1 MVLMV
6 RRIVLLSG
14 PVASG
19 KSTLAARLAGQWD
32 LLTVNTGD
40 LLKSRIARLRGS
52 GRAALQHEGDRL
64 DRETGGTWV
73 VEELTTRLS
82 ASTVPPLV
90 IVDSVRQPEQIDA
103 VRNVYGS
110 TVTHIHLTAA
120 MDVLAMRHANRQNTD
135 DLEYEAVR
143 KNQTENEV
151 EQLAHLADVVI
162 DTSRTTIDDVLVRA
176 ASCLRLFGADRRG
189 YVDVIVGGQYGSEG
203 KGNIASFLA
212 NDYDLLVRVG
222 GPNAGHKVFQV
233 PEPYT
238 HHQLPSG
245 TRNAPATKLLIG
257 PGAVLDAVK
266 LLAEI
271 VECGIEYG
279 RLQIDGK
286 ATIIVDDDLDAER
299 DLVSRIGSTGQGVG
313 SATARRIMKRGSE
326 TKLAR
331 DVPELEPF
339 ICNAFEVLEGVF
351 SQNGRVCLEGTQGTE
366 LSLFHGDY
374 PYVTSR
380 DTTAA
385 GCIAEA
391 GIPPGKVRRV
401 IMVCRTYP
409 IRVESPAG
417 GSSGPMSQEIS
428 FEAISER
435 SGIPLAILEN
445 TERTSTT
452 ARKRRVGEFDWVLLR
467 KAALLNQPTDVA
479 LTFADYLNQKNQA
492 AKRFEQLDPDTINFI
507 QEVERVSKAPV
518 SLIST
523 GFGPQHIIDRRTW

>member
-1 MVLMV
+1 MV

-19 KSTLAARLAGQWD
+19 KSTLAARLARRWN
-32 LLTVNTGD
+32 LLTINTGD
-40 LLKSRIARLRGS
+40 LLKLSIARLGGS
-52 GRAALQHEGDRL
+52 GRADLQHEGDRL
-64 DRETGGTWV
+64 DRETGGAWV
-73 VEELTTRLS
+73 VEELTSRLS
-82 ASTVPPLV
+82 DSTVPPLV
-90 IVDSVRQPEQIDA
+90 IVASVRKPEQIDA

-120 MDVLAMRHANRQNTD
+120 IDVLAIRHANRQNPG
-135 DLEYEAVR
+135 DLQYEEIR
-143 KNQTENEV
+143 KNQTENEI
-151 EQLAHLADVVI
+151 ERLARLADVVI
-162 DTSRTTIDDVLVRA
+162 DTSRTTVDDVLVRA
-176 ASCLRLFGADRRG
+176 ASSLRLFGADHSG

-222 GPNAGHKVFQV
+222 GPNAGHKVFEV

-245 TRNAPATKLLIG
+245 TRNAPGANLLIG
-257 PGAVLDAVK
+257 AGAVLNVTK

-271 VECGIEYG
+271 AECKIEDG
-279 RLQIDGK
+279 RLHIDAN
-286 ATIIVDDDLDAER
+286 ATIIADDDLAAER
-299 DLVSRIGSTGQGVG
+299 DLVSTIGSTGQGVG
-313 SATARRIMKRGSE
+313 SATARRIMNRGSG
-326 TKLAR
+326 TKLALH
-331 DVPELEPF
+331 VPELKPF
-339 ICNAFEVLEGVF
+339 ICSGFEVLDGVF
-351 SQNGRVCLEGTQGTE
+351 ARNGKVCLEGTQGTG
-366 LSLFHGDY
+366 LSLFHGNY

-401 IMVCRTYP
+401 IMVCRTHP
-409 IRVESPAG
+409 IRVESPVG
-417 GSSGPMSQEIS
+417 GTSGPISQEIS
-428 FEAISER
+428 FEAISDR
-435 SGIPLAILEN
+435 SGIPLEVLQH

-452 ARKRRVGEFDWVLLR
+452 ARKRRVGEFDWGLLR
-467 KAALLNQPTDVA
+467 KAAILNQPTDIA

-492 AKRFEQLDPDTINFI
+492 AKRLEQLGPDTINFI
-507 QEVERVSKAPV
+507 HEVERVSKAPV

-523 GFGPQHIIDRRTW
+523 GFGPQYIIDKRTW

>member
-1 MVLMV
+1 MVS
-6 RRIVLLSG
+6 RIVLLSG
-14 PVASG
+14 SVASG
-19 KSTLAARLAGQWD
+19 KSSLATRLAGQWN
-32 LLTVNTGD
+32 LLTINTGD
-40 LLKSRIARLRGS
+40 LLKSSIARLGGS
-52 GRAALQHEGDRL
+52 GRVALQHEGDRL
-64 DRETGGTWV
+64 DAETGGTWV
-73 VEELTTRLS
+73 VKELISRLRD
-82 ASTVPPLV
+82 STVPSLV
-90 IVDSVRQPEQIDA
+90 IVDSVRIPEQIDA
-103 VRNVYGS
+103 IRDVYGS

-120 MDVLAMRHANRQNTD
+120 LDTLAIRYANRQTAD
-135 DLEYEAVR
+135 DLTYVEIR
-143 KNQTENEV
+143 KNQTESEI
-151 EQLAHLADVVI
+151 EKLADLADVVI
-162 DTSRTTIDDVLVRA
+162 DTSRSTIDDVLVRA
-176 ASCLRLFGADRRG
+176 ASYLRLFGADRRG

-222 GPNAGHKVFQV
+222 GPNAGHKVFEV
-233 PEPYT
+233 PKPYT

-257 PGAVLDAVK
+257 PGAVLDAAK
-266 LLAEI
+266 LLTEI
-271 VECGIEYG
+271 DECGIEDG
-279 RLQIDGK
+279 RLQIDGN

-313 SATARRIMKRGSE
+313 SAAARRIMKRGSG

-339 ICNAFEVLEGVF
+339 ICSAFEVLEGVF

-366 LSLFHGDY
+366 LSLFHGNY

-435 SGIPLAILEN
+435 SGIPLEVLES

-452 ARKRRVGEFDWVLLR
+452 ARKRRVGEFDWSLLR
-467 KAALLNQPTDVA
+467 KASLLNQPTDVA

-492 AKRFEQLDPDTINFI
+492 AKRFEQLDPYTINFV
-507 QEVERVSKAPV
+507 QEVERVSKARV

-523 GFGPQHIIDRRTW
+523 GFGPRNIIDRRTW